1 MTVREK
7 DMPSKDHINE
17 IDDILDDCLNKS
29 SRKENQ
35 ENLSNAVRCGNYGG
49 YRDYLYNLQ
58 FKWRFWDRGAQPFD
72 KVWDEANVII
82 PVEHRYA
89 IE

>member
-7 DMPSKDHINE
+7 DMPSKDHIKW
-17 IDDILDDCLNKS
+17 IDNILDKCLNQDEIP
-29 SRKENQ
+29 RKKNQ
-35 ENLSNAVRCGNYGG
+35 ENLSEAVRCGNYGG

-72 KVWDEANVII
+72 KVWYEANVII
-82 PVEHRYA
+82 PVEHR
-89 IE
+89 